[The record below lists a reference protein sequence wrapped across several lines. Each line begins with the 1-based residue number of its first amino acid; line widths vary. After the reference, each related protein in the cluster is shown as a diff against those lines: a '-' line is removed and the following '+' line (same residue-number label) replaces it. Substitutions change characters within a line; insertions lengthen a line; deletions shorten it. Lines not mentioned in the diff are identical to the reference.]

1 MIASVVDQRPFLK
14 YIKLFFSSININKI
28 ISVSI
33 ALNQTSCD
41 SGVMLFSSSK
51 GAFAPKENGDKF
63 ETKIKNG
70 PDLLADRK
78 LLKRKSELNSESKSG
93 SKNESKNGSEENKT
107 FKSVAL
113 VTKKPKIKDYY
124 KDTLAQRELLKL
136 EENMS
141 LETNKIEATPVARKL
156 SEMMDETI
164 INENSSQISSKRKLL
179 KSDSLEAKK
188 PKSQRRDKS
197 EEILN
202 NKIETTEKLS
212 EIMDKA
218 IIIEN
223 SSQKVSNL
231 PEIDS
236 DQESCDLDLGV
247 KLFSASKGAFVPKT
261 IVETKIQVRPDLLAH
276 RKLLINCDSGSDSE
290 ENEAFKSVAVSPEW
304 VLEQRGYY
312 KGPDESKLITEM

>member
-1 MIASVVDQRPFLK
+1 MVATLVDQRPFLK
-14 YIKLFFSSININKI
+14 YKKVMMFTIGKI
-28 ISVSI
+28 IPVSI

-51 GAFAPKENGDKF
+51 GAFAPKENGDNF
-63 ETKIKNG
+63 ETKINNG
-70 PDLLADRK
+70 PDLLAQRK
-78 LLKRKSELNSESKSG
+78 LLKRKSELNSESK
-93 SKNESKNGSEENKT
+93 NESKSGSEENKT

-113 VTKKPKIKDYY
+113 ETKKPKIKDYY

-136 EENMS
+136 EENVS
-141 LETNKIEATPVARKL
+141 FETNKIEVTPVVGKL
-156 SEMMDETI
+156 SEIMDKTI
-164 INENSSQISSKRKLL
+164 IIENSSQISSKRKLL
-179 KSDSLEAKK
+179 ESDSLEAKK

-218 IIIEN
+218 ITIEN
-223 SSQKVSNL
+223 SPHKVSNS

-247 KLFSASKGAFVPKT
+247 KLFSTSKGAFVPKT
-261 IVETKIQVRPDLLAH
+261 IVETKNQVRPDLLAH
-276 RKLLINCDSGSDSE
+276 RKLIKDCDSGSESE
-290 ENEAFKSVAVSPEW
+290 ENEAFKSVAVSPQW

-312 KGPDESKLITEM
+312 KGPDESKLIIEM

>member
-1 MIASVVDQRPFLK
+1 M
-14 YIKLFFSSININKI
+14 
-28 ISVSI
+28 
-33 ALNQTSCD
+33 NQTSCD

-51 GAFAPKENGDKF
+51 GTFAPKENGDDF

-78 LLKRKSELNSESKSG
+78 LLKRKSELN
-93 SKNESKNGSEENKT
+93 NESTSGSEENKT
-107 FKSVAL
+107 FKSEVL
-113 VTKKPKIKDYY
+113 ETKKPKIKDYY

-136 EENMS
+136 EENVS
-141 LETNKIEATPVARKL
+141 LETNKIEATPIAGRL
-156 SEMMDETI
+156 SEI
-164 INENSSQISSKRKLL
+164 INETNKVKNSSKIFSKRKLL
-179 KSDSLEAKK
+179 KSDSLEVQK

-202 NKIETTEKLS
+202 NKIETTGKLS

-223 SSQKVSNL
+223 SSEKVSNSS
-231 PEIDS
+231 EIDS

>member
-1 MIASVVDQRPFLK
+1 MIASLVDRRPFLK
-14 YIKLFFSSININKI
+14 YMKVIFSSININKI

-93 SKNESKNGSEENKT
+93 SEENKT

-113 VTKKPKIKDYY
+113 ETKKPKIKDYY

-136 EENMS
+136 EENVS
-141 LETNKIEATPVARKL
+141 LETNKIEATPVAGKL
-156 SEMMDETI
+156 SEIMDKTVI
-164 INENSSQISSKRKLL
+164 VENSSQISSKRKLL

-197 EEILN
+197 EEISN

-223 SSQKVSNL
+223 SSQQVSNS

-247 KLFSASKGAFVPKT
+247 KLFSTSKGAFVPKT

>member
-1 MIASVVDQRPFLK
+1 M
-14 YIKLFFSSININKI
+14 
-28 ISVSI
+28 
-33 ALNQTSCD
+33 NQTSCD
-41 SGVMLFSSSK
+41 SGVMLFSTSK
-51 GAFAPKENGDKF
+51 EAFAPKE
-63 ETKIKNG
+63 T
-70 PDLLADRK
+70 
-78 LLKRKSELNSESKSG
+78 
-93 SKNESKNGSEENKT
+93 
-107 FKSVAL
+107 
-113 VTKKPKIKDYY
+113 KIKDYY
-124 KDTLAQRELLKL
+124 KDTLAQRKLLKL
-136 EENMS
+136 EENEAFKS
-141 LETNKIEATPVARKL
+141 VPLETNIIETTPVAGKL
-156 SEMMDETI
+156 SEIMDETI
-164 INENSSQISSKRKLL
+164 IIENSSQISSKRKLL

-236 DQESCDLDLGV
+236 DQESCDLDIGV
-247 KLFSASKGAFVPKT
+247 KLFSTSKGAFVPKT

-276 RKLLINCDSGSDSE
+276 RKLLKNCDSGSDSE

>member
-1 MIASVVDQRPFLK
+1 M
-14 YIKLFFSSININKI
+14 
-28 ISVSI
+28 
-33 ALNQTSCD
+33 NQTSCD
-41 SGVMLFSSSK
+41 SGVMLFSGSK
-51 GAFAPKENGDKF
+51 EAFVPKENGDNF
-63 ETKIKNG
+63 ETKNQ
-70 PDLLADRK
+70 
-78 LLKRKSELNSESKSG
+78 SELNSESK
-93 SKNESKNGSEENKT
+93 NESKSGSEENKT
-107 FKSVAL
+107 FNSVAL

-124 KDTLAQRELLKL
+124 KDTLAQRKL
-136 EENMS
+136 EEDEALKSVS
-141 LETNKIEATPVARKL
+141 LDTNKIEATPVAGRL
-156 SEMMDETI
+156 SDIMDKTITI
-164 INENSSQISSKRKLL
+164 IENSSQISSKRKLL
-179 KSDSLEAKK
+179 KSDSVEAKK

-197 EEILN
+197 EEILKN
-202 NKIETTEKLS
+202 EIETTGKLS

>member
-1 MIASVVDQRPFLK
+1 MEV
-14 YIKLFFSSININKI
+14 
-28 ISVSI
+28 
-33 ALNQTSCD
+33 
-41 SGVMLFSSSK
+41 
-51 GAFAPKENGDKF
+51 
-63 ETKIKNG
+63 
-70 PDLLADRK
+70 
-78 LLKRKSELNSESKSG
+78 
-93 SKNESKNGSEENKT
+93 
-107 FKSVAL
+107 
-113 VTKKPKIKDYY
+113 
-124 KDTLAQRELLKL
+124 
-136 EENMS
+136 
-141 LETNKIEATPVARKL
+141 
-156 SEMMDETI
+156 
-164 INENSSQISSKRKLL
+164 
-179 KSDSLEAKK
+179 KK

-202 NKIETTEKLS
+202 NEIETTGKLS
-212 EIMDKA
+212 DIMDKA

-223 SSQKVSNL
+223 SSEKVSNSS
-231 PEIDS
+231 EIDS

>member
-1 MIASVVDQRPFLK
+1 MFTIG
-14 YIKLFFSSININKI
+14 KI
-28 ISVSI
+28 QNHTVSI

-51 GAFAPKENGDKF
+51 GAFAPKDNGDNL
-63 ETKIKNG
+63 ETKIENG
-70 PDLLADRK
+70 PDFLADRK
-78 LLKRKSELNSESKSG
+78 LLKQKGELNSDSKNDSKS
-93 SKNESKNGSEENKT
+93 GSEENKT

-113 VTKKPKIKDYY
+113 ETKKPKIKDYY

-136 EENMS
+136 EENVS

-304 VLEQRGYY
+304 VLEQ
-312 KGPDESKLITEM
+312 

>member
-1 MIASVVDQRPFLK
+1 M
-14 YIKLFFSSININKI
+14 
-28 ISVSI
+28 
-33 ALNQTSCD
+33 NQTSCD

-51 GAFAPKENGDKF
+51 GTFAPKENGDDF

-78 LLKRKSELNSESKSG
+78 LLKRKSELNNE
-93 SKNESKNGSEENKT
+93 SKNESKNKT

-124 KDTLAQRELLKL
+124 KDTLAQRKL
-136 EENMS
+136 EEDEALKS
-141 LETNKIEATPVARKL
+141 VPLETNEIEATPVAGRL
-156 SEMMDETI
+156 SEIMDKTI
-164 INENSSQISSKRKLL
+164 IVENSSQISSKGKVI
-179 KSDSLEAKK
+179 KSDSLDTKK

-197 EEILN
+197 EEILKN
-202 NKIETTEKLS
+202 EIETTGKLS

-223 SSQKVSNL
+223 SSEKVSNSS
-231 PEIDS
+231 EIDS

-290 ENEAFKSVAVSPEW
+290 ENEAFKSVAVSSEW

>member
-1 MIASVVDQRPFLK
+1 MIASLVDRRPFLK
-14 YIKLFFSSININKI
+14 YMKVIFSSININKI

-51 GAFAPKENGDKF
+51 GAFAPKDNGDNL

-93 SKNESKNGSEENKT
+93 SEENKT

-113 VTKKPKIKDYY
+113 ETKKPKIKDYY

-136 EENMS
+136 EENVS
-141 LETNKIEATPVARKL
+141 LETNKIEATPVAGKL
-156 SEMMDETI
+156 SEIMDKTVI
-164 INENSSQISSKRKLL
+164 VENSSQISSKRKLL

-197 EEILN
+197 EEISN

-223 SSQKVSNL
+223 SSQQVSNS